1 MPNGEQVGRLKD
13 TAERNP
19 LGLALGGVAVGF
31 MAGLLLPSTRI
42 EDEQMGEMSDR
53 VVEAAKETAT
63 DALESGKQVA
73 REAADTAMEQGGE
86 LASNL
91 QQRTQDAVTGTP
103 NTPTG
108 EQPASGGIR

>member
-1 MPNGEQVGRLKD
+1 
-13 TAERNP
+13 
-19 LGLALGGVAVGF
+19 

-53 VVEAAKETAT
+53 VVDAAKETAT

-73 REAADTAMEQGGE
+73 RDAADSAMEQGEE

-91 QQRTQDAVTGTP
+91 QERTQGALTGTP
-103 NTPTG
+103 DTPA
-108 EQPASGGIR
+108 EAQPASGSVR